1 MTRHKHA
8 VVSYMGP
15 LLVLVSL
22 ALRHRNTIIERM
34 NTTRATATAEIINMR
49 RPSLVSYQ
57 WASSVGQTWRKTCI
71 TQNAKSAKLFTFCL
85 QAKLLKAT
93 LCLWWKRLYS
103 SQFKLLQPYTQHWS
117 SRSLLVTIC
126 KNWLII
132 PVMCTI
138 SQFNCNVWKK
148 RGIFL
153 NPAFRAVDKV
163 NTEKLRLCVSEA
175 TTNTCC
181 VCSHIYSFL
190 MLRGFFL
197 SAEALQVCTG
207 NVCLGFV

>member
-34 NTTRATATAEIINMR
+34 NTTRATATAEIISMR

-71 TQNAKSAKLFTFCL
+71 TRNAKSAKVFTFCL

-93 LCLWWKRLYS
+93 LCLFVIEKTAFLTVQTVTALYAALI
-103 SQFKLLQPYTQHWS
+103 FKKPACYNLQELADRPCYVHNFPN
-117 SRSLLVTIC
+117 LM
-126 KNWLII
+126 
-132 PVMCTI
+132 VM
-138 SQFNCNVWKK
+138 FGGEKKKK
-148 RGIFL
+148 RDF
-153 NPAFRAVDKV
+153 
-163 NTEKLRLCVSEA
+163 SE
-175 TTNTCC
+175 
-181 VCSHIYSFL
+181 SSL
-190 MLRGFFL
+190 
-197 SAEALQVCTG
+197 
-207 NVCLGFV
+207 